1 MTPRDSFLHT
11 SSYKR
16 QKKEKEKKQTKKKNP
31 EHLFKCRE
39 ANDETQAEDWFP
51 RRIS

>member
-16 QKKEKEKKQTKKKNP
+16 QKKEKEKKQTKKNP